1 MCLLTDVGTDRSVCL
16 EAKQAMPQR
25 SVLKIIAGGALLLLV
40 GFAGVSASQAQAIEQ
55 KVAVCRACHLAG
67 TLQSTSVIPNIWGQS
82 EGYIYIQLR
91 DFKSGARNAPEDAA
105 MRGFVATMSDA
116 DMLEIANYASTQPWP
131 KAENISTD
139 KALLKKGADVVA
151 VLPCGGCHFN
161 DWKGFSANPRIG
173 DQSTAYLAAAFR
185 QFRNG
190 SRANSPGMSD
200 LVRTIDE
207 GDIDAVAA
215 YFNAAR

>member
-1 MCLLTDVGTDRSVCL
+1 MSP
-16 EAKQAMPQR
+16 KFM
-25 SVLKIIAGGALLLLV
+25 LKLIAGHALLLLA
-40 GFAGVSASQAQAIEQ
+40 GFAGMSAAKAQAIEQ
-55 KVAVCRACHLAG
+55 KVAVCRACHLTG

-91 DFKSGARNAPEDAA
+91 DFKSGARNAPDDAA

-116 DMLEIANYASTQPWP
+116 DMLEIAKYASTQPWP
-131 KAENISTD
+131 KVGPISTD
-139 KALLKKGADVVA
+139 KELLKKGADAMA

-173 DQSTAYLAAAFR
+173 DQSTAYLAATFR
-185 QFRNG
+185 QFRSG

-200 LVRTIDE
+200 LLRTLDE

-215 YFNAAR
+215 YLNAAQ

>member
-1 MCLLTDVGTDRSVCL
+1 MSQ
-16 EAKQAMPQR
+16 KFM
-25 SVLKIIAGGALLLLV
+25 LKIIARSALLLLA
-40 GFAGVSASQAQAIEQ
+40 GFAEVSAVKAQAVEA
-55 KVAVCRACHLAG
+55 KVAVCRACHVAG
-67 TLQSTSVIPNIWGQS
+67 TLRSTSVIPNIWGQS

-105 MRGFVATMSDA
+105 MRGFVAAMSDA
-116 DMLEIANYASTQPWP
+116 DMLEIAKYASTQPWP
-131 KAENISTD
+131 KAEPISNDT
-139 KALLKKGADVVA
+139 ALLKKGANAMA

-173 DQSTAYLAAAFR
+173 DQSTAYLAATFR
-185 QFRNG
+185 QFRGG

-200 LVRTIDE
+200 LLRTLDE

-215 YFNAAR
+215 YLDAAQ

>member
-1 MCLLTDVGTDRSVCL
+1 MSQ
-16 EAKQAMPQR
+16 KFM
-25 SVLKIIAGGALLLLV
+25 LKIIARIALFLLAGL
-40 GFAGVSASQAQAIEQ
+40 AGVSGAEAQAVEQ
-55 KVAVCRACHLAG
+55 KVAVCQACHLTG

-105 MRGFVATMSDA
+105 MRGFAATMSDA
-116 DMLEIANYASTQPWP
+116 DMLEIAKYASTRPWP
-131 KAENISTD
+131 KVEPISTD
-139 KALLKKGADVVA
+139 TALLKKGAYAMA

-173 DQSTAYLAAAFR
+173 DQSTAYLAATFR
-185 QFRNG
+185 QFRSG

-200 LVRTIDE
+200 LLRTLDE

-215 YFNAAR
+215 YLNAAQ

>member
-1 MCLLTDVGTDRSVCL
+1 MTTSRSIRF
-16 EAKQAMPQR
+16 QARQAV
-25 SVLKIIAGGALLLLV
+25 SQTFTLKIIARSALLLLA
-40 GFAGVSASQAQAIEQ
+40 GFAGVSAAQAQAIEL
-55 KVAVCRACHLAG
+55 KAAVCQACHLSG

-116 DMLEIANYASTQPWP
+116 DMLDIAKYASTQPWP
-131 KAENISTD
+131 KVEPSSTD
-139 KALLKKGADVVA
+139 TALLKKGAYAAAMVG
-151 VLPCGGCHFN
+151 CGGCHFN
-161 DWKGFSANPRIG
+161 NWKGFSANPRIG
-173 DQSTAYLAAAFR
+173 DQSTAYLALTIR
-185 QFRNG
+185 QFRSG

-200 LVRTIDE
+200 LVRTFDE

-215 YFNAAR
+215 YLNAVQ

>member
-1 MCLLTDVGTDRSVCL
+1 ML
-16 EAKQAMPQR
+16 QR
-25 SVLKIIAGGALLLLV
+25 FMLKIIVPGALPLLAV
-40 GFAGVSASQAQAIEQ
+40 FAGVSGAEAQAIEQ
-55 KVAVCRACHLAG
+55 KAAVCTACHVTG

-105 MRGFVATMSDA
+105 MRGFAATMSDA
-116 DMLEIANYASTQPWP
+116 DMLEIAKYASIQPWP
-131 KAENISTD
+131 KVEPISTD
-139 KALLKKGADVVA
+139 TALLKRGAYATAMVD
-151 VLPCGGCHFN
+151 CGGCHFN

-173 DQSTAYLAAAFR
+173 DQSTAYLAATMR
-185 QFRNG
+185 QFRSG

-200 LVRTIDE
+200 LVRTLDE

-215 YFNAAR
+215 YLNAAQ

>member
-1 MCLLTDVGTDRSVCL
+1 MDTSRNIRL
-16 EAKQAMPQR
+16 EARQAMSQWFM
-25 SVLKIIAGGALLLLV
+25 LKIIARSAPLLLA
-40 GFAGVSASQAQAIEQ
+40 GFAGVSAAQAQAIEQ
-55 KVAVCRACHLAG
+55 KVTVCKACHLTGA
-67 TLQSTSVIPNIWGQS
+67 LQSSSVIPNIWGQS

-116 DMLEIANYASTQPWP
+116 DMLELAKYASTQPWP
-131 KAENISTD
+131 KVEPISTD
-139 KALLKKGADVVA
+139 TALLKKGADATA

-173 DQSTAYLAAAFR
+173 GQSTAYLAATFR
-185 QFRNG
+185 QFRSG

-200 LVRTIDE
+200 LLRTLDE
-207 GDIDAVAA
+207 GDIDTVAA
-215 YFNAAR
+215 YLNAAQ

>member
-1 MCLLTDVGTDRSVCL
+1 MSQ
-16 EAKQAMPQR
+16 K
-25 SVLKIIAGGALLLLV
+25 SILKGIAHSTLLLL
-40 GFAGVSASQAQAIEQ
+40 AGIAGAGAVQAQAVEQ
-55 KVAVCRACHLAG
+55 KVAVCKACHLPG
-67 TLQSTSVIPNIWGQS
+67 TVQSSSVIPNIWGQS
-82 EGYIYIQLR
+82 EGYVYIQLR

-116 DMLEIANYASTQPWP
+116 DMLEIARYASIQPWP
-131 KAENISTD
+131 KVEPISTD
-139 KALLKKGADVVA
+139 AALLNKGASVMA

-173 DQSTAYLAAAFR
+173 DQSTAYLAATIR
-185 QFRNG
+185 QFRSG

-200 LVRTIDE
+200 LLRTLDE

-215 YFNAAR
+215 YLNAAQ

>member
-1 MCLLTDVGTDRSVCL
+1 MRL
-16 EAKQAMPQR
+16 EARQAVSQKSMLR
-25 SVLKIIAGGALLLLV
+25 IIARCALLLLA
-40 GFAGVSASQAQAIEQ
+40 GLAGVSPAQSQAIEQ
-55 KVAVCRACHLAG
+55 KAAVCKACHLSG

-91 DFKSGARNAPEDAA
+91 DFKSGARNAPEDSA

-116 DMLEIANYASTQPWP
+116 DMLEMAKYASTQPWP
-131 KAENISTD
+131 KVEPVSTD
-139 KALLKKGADVVA
+139 AALLKKGAYATALVD
-151 VLPCGGCHFN
+151 CGGCHFN

-173 DQSTAYLAAAFR
+173 DQTTAYLAATIR
-185 QFRNG
+185 QFRSG

-200 LVRTIDE
+200 LVRTFDE

-215 YFNAAR
+215 YLNAVQ